1 MMHLSEE
8 EKELLIKAFTVY
20 YEKEV
25 WGGMASVDNVS
36 ASEEDYKIRAFTD
49 KIGIRN
55 MFPTNIQT
63 RW

>member
-1 MMHLSEE
+1 
-8 EKELLIKAFTVY
+8 
-20 YEKEV
+20 
-25 WGGMASVDNVS
+25 MASVDNVS

-55 MFPTNIQT
+55 MFPTNIQM